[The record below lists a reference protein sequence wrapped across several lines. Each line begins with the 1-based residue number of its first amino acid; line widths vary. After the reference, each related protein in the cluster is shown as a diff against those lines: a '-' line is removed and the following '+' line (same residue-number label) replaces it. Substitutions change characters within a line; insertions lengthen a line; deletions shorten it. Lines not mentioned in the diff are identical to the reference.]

1 MFCLLYCP
9 NKYLNELD
17 KFVEKLML
25 EFNIR
30 KERKRNQ
37 KYRTFTDLR
46 SSKNKTHYEKNR
58 RLKNVRKQKITYT
71 DLRNSNFRRVKYA
84 RYADDFVIGILGDK
98 KFGKQ
103 IMEKIKSFLK
113 TELHFNVSEEKT
125 SLINIV
131 QR

>member
-1 MFCLLYCP
+1 MCYLLYCL

-37 KYRTFTDLR
+37 KYRTATDLR

-58 RLKNVRKQKITYT
+58 RLKIA
-71 DLRNSNFRRVKYA
+71 SES
-84 RYADDFVIGILGDK
+84 K
-98 KFGKQ
+98 K
-103 IMEKIKSFLK
+103 
-113 TELHFNVSEEKT
+113 
-125 SLINIV
+125 
-131 QR
+131 